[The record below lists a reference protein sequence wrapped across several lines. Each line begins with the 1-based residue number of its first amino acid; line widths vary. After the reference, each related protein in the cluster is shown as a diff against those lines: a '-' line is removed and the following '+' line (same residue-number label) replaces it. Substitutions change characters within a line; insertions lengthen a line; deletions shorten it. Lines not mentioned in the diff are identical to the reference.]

1 MDFINIIGTFFD
13 NSIEHVVALAHQ
25 IKDLRLNRNQQDI
38 NEDIYKEVD
47 KLKEEDI
54 KINQKIVTINS
65 EIDEINNDLEG
76 IHQDIQNVN
85 DKVDSNVERIDNK
98 IDSNVERIDEN
109 LRSIEDTNSRQD
121 EADNEFREEI
131 QNINQDTQ
139 RIDVRLDQVNQET
152 QRLGQRVAQ
161 IEEGNVDFLPKD
173 TFRHK
178 LITASS
184 YHNLAY
190 YEKDVLYLVVD
201 SFNEETSVF
210 GDTFPLILGGSFEPS
225 HFGDKFPIILDGDN
239 DSQYSHFGDKFPL
252 IFGDA
257 NYYIGSRFPIVFKH

>member
-1 MDFINIIGTFFD
+1 MDFINIIGTLFD

-25 IKDLRLNRNQQDI
+25 IKDLRLNKNQQDI

-47 KLKEEDI
+47 KLKEEDVL
-54 KINQKIVTINS
+54 INQKITTINS

-76 IHQDIQNVN
+76 VHQDIQNVN
-85 DKVDSNVERIDNK
+85 DKVDSNVERID
-98 IDSNVERIDEN
+98 EN
-109 LRSIEDTNSRQD
+109 LRSIEETNNRQD

-139 RIDVRLDQVNQET
+139 RIDTRLDEVGQET
-152 QRLGQRVAQ
+152 QRLDQRVTQ

-173 TFRHK
+173 NFRHK
-178 LITASS
+178 LITSSS

-210 GDTFPLILGGSFEPS
+210 GDTFPLILGG
-225 HFGDKFPIILDGDN
+225 DN